1 MPNKKAVRN
10 AYYFFVLEKVPELQ
24 AKGFNVKNIK
34 DAIPLCSGDWA
45 TLKSTMPVVKNVP
58 DAVEPQVT
66 AMPWPNNQA
75 VLGNIV
81 YIIEVFSL
89 GEMPPAC
96 GQRFLPCEIACVK
109 YCLQDGILGEFHC
122 FPDPGE
128 IPCGFRYHCQAG
140 SEASHKIPV
149 SGFELADDNYH
160 KIFKNLCEFVG
171 ISSGSFVPVYCKKE
185 DWYRVNWCLNW
196 LARKAGRICRL
207 LVCELEDLV
216 VKVYKYRLKEEPSVT
231 LVRSMLEVFQ
241 WDYTRNTRCKWHEEN
256 DIVDCALA
264 VCKKYTYCVSEALA
278 PIYGFPLTPAHIPE
292 WGEKCGTIINP
303 KVVVMDAGRFMK
315 SKSLNTVE
323 DKGSAGLNA
332 EASAAGGEQ
341 SLFPSGVIPGVLSA
355 VRGRGITRRIPF

>member
-45 TLKSTMPVVKNVP
+45 LLTIEEKMKYGEMAQKWKEDHSSACESEPKQTLKSTMPVVKNVP

-66 AMPWPNNQA
+66 AMPWPNNQ
-75 VLGNIV
+75 
-81 YIIEVFSL
+81 
-89 GEMPPAC
+89 
-96 GQRFLPCEIACVK
+96 
-109 YCLQDGILGEFHC
+109 
-122 FPDPGE
+122 GE